1 MADINTFSGGDDA
14 LPSERLICLDIFRGL
29 VLFLLLLGAANWDW
43 QQHFADSHPDSWFAQ
58 VVGFQLDHAP
68 WQGVTFWDLIQP
80 AFMFMVGVSMPFSYL
95 SRAHRGERYGDL
107 LTHALIRSLV
117 LIFLGIFLRS
127 MFSESTN
134 WTFEDVLTQIGLGY
148 FVLFFMWRKW
158 WRIQAITV
166 FAVLF
171 LYWLFFVI
179 WKTPMEGFDWAIAAG
194 EGWTAPL
201 TGFEGHWNKNANPAH
216 GFDLWF
222 LNEFSRPEPF
232 MAHEGGYQTLNFVP
246 AFVTMLIGLMAGEFL
261 QEENRGWA
269 IPKLLMFVGVVGILL
284 GVLLDATGICPI
296 VKRIWT
302 PSFVLY
308 SGGWCLLA
316 LAILYA
322 VTELYSGWEKVG
334 KPFIILGMNSI
345 AVYVMAWIVAPWLN
359 TMLKIHLSENYTG
372 FFGDALRPFM
382 ENVITTVI
390 VGLIAW
396 WMYRR
401 RIFLRI

>member
-1 MADINTFSGGDDA
+1 
-14 LPSERLICLDIFRGL
+14 
-29 VLFLLLLGAANWDW
+29 
-43 QQHFADSHPDSWFAQ
+43 
-58 VVGFQLDHAP
+58 
-68 WQGVTFWDLIQP
+68 
-80 AFMFMVGVSMPFSYL
+80 
-95 SRAHRGERYGDL
+95 
-107 LTHALIRSLV
+107 
-117 LIFLGIFLRS
+117 
-127 MFSESTN
+127 
-134 WTFEDVLTQIGLGY
+134 
-148 FVLFFMWRKW
+148 
-158 WRIQAITV
+158 
-166 FAVLF
+166 
-171 LYWLFFVI
+171 
-179 WKTPMEGFDWAIAAG
+179 
-194 EGWTAPL
+194 
-201 TGFEGHWNKNANPAH
+201 
-216 GFDLWF
+216 
-222 LNEFSRPEPF
+222 
-232 MAHEGGYQTLNFVP
+232 MAHEGDYQTLNFVP

-269 IPKLLMFVGVVGILL
+269 IRKLLMFVGVVGILL

-396 WMYRR
+396 WMYSR